1 MALTRSLCTSLGLC
15 LTALCAAPARA
26 DEPAPA
32 AEEGS
37 PASKQGDGD
46 AGLEVVVTGTRA
58 VENRSRAVV
67 RVDVVTRAEA
77 RRRGATNVAEAVSG
91 ELGAEVNPSAYG
103 ALGRPSAAQLGGLD
117 RDRVLVLED
126 GERVVGDFGGAIDL
140 SKTSL
145 AAVSRVELI
154 QGPTSA
160 LYGSS
165 AMGGV
170 INVISAPPE
179 REGWSGRVSA
189 EGRHRWGGAA
199 LGELSYRDAGL
210 WASSEASFYGSTGVS
225 LAPPDTALPDL
236 YRLDV
241 GLRVGAELGRH
252 ELTARVRYGREAAM
266 GLDSQQVPGL
276 GTFLVDLP
284 ERTDRVSLRLRE
296 RLVLGQGHDL
306 TLSASKQWFWNE
318 TGRDRQGSDL
328 DEIRERFHTMHA
340 LEATGSFFQGQ
351 WGSFLVGARGEVES
365 FHQALRRATFASGE
379 VTTSELS
386 EVPPTQLGGGAGYGQ
401 VRFDPWDEL
410 SVVGGARVEGS
421 ARYGVAVAPRLAVA
435 VRPLESLTLRV
446 SGGRGY
452 RAPSAKEVGFTFDH
466 SAFGYQ
472 VLGNPELSPESS
484 WGFQADVVWRVDR
497 RLELKASGFA
507 NWVTDLIDLRL
518 ADVPSGVAG
527 VDAYQ
532 YANVGEARTSGASA
546 GVRARAG
553 EWVRV
558 EAGYSYLFTRDEAA
572 QRPLPG
578 RPPHTLLVSA
588 TVDTPI
594 GLSLYGRL
602 RGVLDAYLED
612 TLRAPAFATLD
623 LRVAQRTWPGGS
635 AFLGVL
641 NLLGVQKDAGRP
653 GDQRP
658 IEGRTFYL
666 GVEAELPP
674 ES

>member
-1 MALTRSLCTSLGLC
+1 MAPLGATR
-15 LTALCAAPARA
+15 ARA
-26 DEPAPA
+26 EDEAQPSAASAPDEA
-32 AEEGS
+32 AGE
-37 PASKQGDGD
+37 D
-46 AGLEVVVTGTRA
+46 AVEVVVTGTRA

-77 RRRGATNVAEAVSG
+77 RRRGATNVGEAVSG

-103 ALGRPSAAQLGGLD
+103 ALGRPSAAQMGGLD

-145 AAVSRVELI
+145 SGVSRVELI
-154 QGPTSA
+154 SGPTSA

-179 REGWSGRVSA
+179 REGWSGRLSG
-189 EGRHRWGGAA
+189 EGRHRWGGAG
-199 LGELSYRDAGL
+199 LGELAYRAGGL
-210 WASSEASFYGSTGVS
+210 WAAAEASFYGSTGVS
-225 LAPPDTALPDL
+225 LEPPDTALPDL
-236 YRLDV
+236 YRVDV
-241 GLRVGAELGRH
+241 GLRAGAAIGRH
-252 ELTARVRYGREAAM
+252 DVGLRVRYGREAAM
-266 GLDSQQVPGL
+266 GLDAQEVPGL

-284 ERTDRVSLRLRE
+284 ERTDRLSLRLRE
-296 RLVLGQGHDL
+296 RLVLGEGHDL
-306 TLSASKQWFWNE
+306 SLSASKQWFWNE
-318 TGRDRQGSDL
+318 TARDRQGSEL
-328 DEIRERFHTMHA
+328 DEVRERFHTMHA

-351 WGSFLVGARGEVES
+351 WVSFLVGGRGEVES
-365 FHQALRRATFASGE
+365 FHQSLTRSVFASGE
-379 VTTSELS
+379 ISTSELV
-386 EVPPTQLGGGAGYGQ
+386 EVPPTQLGGGAAYAQ
-401 VRFDPWDEL
+401 IRFDPWDEL

-421 ARYGVAVAPRLAVA
+421 ARYGAAVAPRLAVA
-435 VRPLESLTLRV
+435 VHPTASLTLRL

-466 SAFGYQ
+466 SAFGYK

-484 WGFQADVVWRVDR
+484 WGFQADVVWRVER

-518 ADVPSGVAG
+518 ADQPSGVAG

-546 GVRARAG
+546 GLRARAG

-558 EAGYSYLFTRDEAA
+558 EAGYSYLFSRDEGE

-588 TVDTPI
+588 SVDTPI

-602 RGVLDAYLED
+602 RTVLDAYLDD
-612 TLRAPAFATLD
+612 TLRAPAFSTLD
-623 LRVAQRTWPGGS
+623 LRVSQRTWPGGS
-635 AFLGVL
+635 AYAGVL

-658 IEGRTFYL
+658 IEGRTFYV
-666 GVEAELPP
+666 GVEADLPP